1 VFFLNKYINK
11 LLIISLII
19 ISFYNIFSIFILSFS
34 TQTKGYF
41 GKILKYTPYKYSI
54 FFQKPLL
61 YSKKNIQGS
70 SSYSKKLYYLINTT
84 ENKSALDYSYWE
96 TKMLHQINDQNINKD
111 FERSFIN
118 LTILSKNN
126 ENKKKIL
133 RVYYLRNIPRFSKE
147 VRDTVLSN

>member
-1 VFFLNKYINK
+1 M
-11 LLIISLII
+11 
-19 ISFYNIFSIFILSFS
+19 LSFS
-34 TQTKGYF
+34 SRIEGNLMKTFNY
-41 GKILKYTPYKYSI
+41 LPYKYSI

-61 YSKKNIQGS
+61 YSKKNIQAS

-84 ENKSALDYSYWE
+84 ENKSALDYNYWE
-96 TKMLHQINDQNINKD
+96 TKILHQINDQNIKKD

-118 LTILSKNN
+118 LVILSKNN

-147 VRDTVLSN
+147 VGDIIISN

>member
-1 VFFLNKYINK
+1 
-11 LLIISLII
+11 
-19 ISFYNIFSIFILSFS
+19 
-34 TQTKGYF
+34 
-41 GKILKYTPYKYSI
+41 
-54 FFQKPLL
+54 
-61 YSKKNIQGS
+61 
-70 SSYSKKLYYLINTT
+70 
-84 ENKSALDYSYWE
+84 
-96 TKMLHQINDQNINKD
+96 MLHQINDQNINKD

>member
-1 VFFLNKYINK
+1 M
-11 LLIISLII
+11 
-19 ISFYNIFSIFILSFS
+19 SFS
-34 TQTKGYF
+34 TQTEGYY

-61 YSKKNIQGS
+61 YSKKNIQAS

-96 TKMLHQINDQNINKD
+96 TKILHQINDQNIKKD

-118 LTILSKNN
+118 LVILSKNN

-147 VRDTVLSN
+147 VGDIIISN